1 MSTETLKTKM
11 QIEKKGKILNRIFKH
26 CRIRQK
32 VYPMNNS
39 TLGGEDKDKE
49 TRNLWSTND

>member
-39 TLGGEDKDKE
+39 TLGGEEKDKE